1 MKDGFQTELL
11 ENGML
16 LEVFYKD
23 GLKHGKEIYK
33 YASGTIASEANYFK
47 GLLQGKLTEWNEV
60 GKVIQILT
68 FKDNLE
74 DGKATTWNEK
84 GQLESEIMMKKGRPS
99 GKYIIYKDGVL
110 SEEGIAT
117 PPKIDPPSCSCC

>member
-1 MKDGFQTELL
+1 MKL
-11 ENGML
+11 
-16 LEVFYKD
+16 
-23 GLKHGKEIYK
+23 
-33 YASGTIASEANYFK
+33 
-47 GLLQGKLTEWNEV
+47 GKLS
-60 GKVIQILT
+60 KFLT

-99 GKYIIYKDGVL
+99 GKYIIYKDGVV
-110 SEEGIAT
+110 SEEGVAT